1 MSTSAGGGGWEPPSP
16 EELQAMLPQYEIIG
30 FLGRGGMGAV
40 YRGRQSRLDRD
51 VAIKVLPE
59 TLTKGGE
66 DELKFA
72 ERFELEARA
81 MAKFNHP
88 SIVSVFDFGETSEGQ
103 LYFVMEFVEGM
114 DIYQYLQ
121 KNGGQLPQDYAL
133 SITAH
138 VLDALE
144 YAHSRGIVH
153 RDIKPANVL
162 LNLEGQVKIADFG
175 LAKVIRDE
183 GDADHPALTMSNV
196 ALGTPDFVAPEAI
209 DGSAVPDHRAD
220 LYAVGVMLYQL
231 LTGKLPRGSFKMP
244 GELLPSLDPRLDNI
258 IQISLQ
264 SDPDERY
271 DSANSMRLA
280 LDPIVTSPMSRMKV
294 IESEEKALSPAQK
307 TAPRKEVKAT
317 KSTGNA
323 GKISLVLTVLA
334 VGIVT
339 YVYFSFFKT
348 ESTAAPAG
356 LQTNVIEPG
365 SSPQE
370 PASSAPSTP
379 PDTQPDSNTPAPPP
393 EAGGEPEKPALAAT
407 PESAS
412 DDFPAASASNAT
424 VEAPFENSLGMKFSP
439 VPIDGGPSDGKY
451 ILFSIWETR
460 VQDYQKFIDANPS
473 LNWRTPD
480 FEQGPDHPA
489 VFVPY
494 ENAGEFC
501 EWLTETEIN
510 NGSIAEGQ
518 AYRLPTDHEWSCA
531 IGISHLEDPMATPES
546 KDRALDRLWPWG
558 ETWPPPNNTCNIYG
572 SENKDNPMMF
582 SGKQKPFVTNYSDGF
597 PRTAPVGTFPGG
609 NYGLFEMT
617 GNVAE
622 WSSDWDSPAQK
633 RRVVRS
639 SSWTNTPG
647 GFFLSSARALI
658 LPSAN
663 SDTIGF
669 RVILD
674 LNQEAP
680 AQTPP
685 QLTKTETP
693 PAPEDSTDPPGDL
706 ASSSPP
712 ADAAA
717 ATPDPSIEIPGLET
731 RFAAYLKL
739 RNTRVTALI
748 ENYLKALDLRF
759 NAAIKEGNL
768 DLAQAFQEEKKS
780 VAELLESLSNNG
792 KSALDQ
798 IKAGSTLDALPDSA
812 PSGLTEL
819 RAIWTTE
826 RKKIRSELDSN
837 LAQSLKALEI
847 ELTKSADLTNATK
860 VKNLS
865 VELNLQEAQ
874 SSGGSDGATETAEKM
889 TNTPNQEGEF
899 ENSLGMKFVPI
910 QSGDTT
916 LLFSIWETRVKDYE
930 PFLRDDRDR
939 NPPRIDFPQGD
950 DHPAI
955 QVSYEDAIAYCEWL
969 TKKEITRRVIE
980 KTDRYDL
987 PTLTENRIALGLI
1000 APDAPEGAPFL
1011 KPFLWGDE
1019 WPPSK
1024 VIGNLYGMESE
1035 SDPLGNRPVIQDYND
1050 GHIKTA
1056 PAGSFPAA
1064 ASGVYDLIGNVG
1076 EWCHNKPAGIAI
1088 FGENWS
1094 SSGRGALA
1102 SDRVPSSNGS
1112 FGNPYIGFRVVLRKE
1127 NP

>member
-1 MSTSAGGGGWEPPSP
+1 
-16 EELQAMLPQYEIIG
+16 MLPQYEITG

-40 YRGRQSRLDRD
+40 YRGRQRRLDRN

-153 RDIKPANVL
+153 RDIKPANIL

-183 GDADHPALTMSNV
+183 GDADQPALTMSNV
-196 ALGTPDFVAPEAI
+196 ALGTPDFVAPEAL

-244 GELLPSLDPRLDNI
+244 GELIPSLDPRLDDL
-258 IQISLQ
+258 IQTSLQ

-271 DSANSMRLA
+271 NSANTMRLA

-294 IESEEKALSPAQK
+294 IESEQKTQSPAQK
-307 TAPRKEVKAT
+307 PAPRRESKAT
-317 KSTGNA
+317 TSTGNA
-323 GKISLVLTVLA
+323 GKISMALTVLA
-334 VGIVT
+334 IGIVT
-339 YVYFSFFKT
+339 YIYFAFFKT
-348 ESTAAPAG
+348 ESTAAPTE
-356 LQTNVIEPG
+356 LQTSVVETG
-365 SSPQE
+365 LSPQE
-370 PASSAPSTP
+370 PASMPLEP
-379 PDTQPDSNTPAPPP
+379 QPDRETNNPPASPP
-393 EAGGEPEKPALAAT
+393 ETGGEPEKPAIPT
-407 PESAS
+407 PPESAPG
-412 DDFPAASASNAT
+412 DFSLASAVDAT

-439 VPIDGGPSDGKY
+439 VPIEGGPSDGKH

-460 VQDYQKFIDANPS
+460 VRDYQNFIDANPS
-473 LNWRTPD
+473 TNWRTPD
-480 FEQGPDHPA
+480 FEQGDNHPA
-489 VFVPY
+489 VFVPF
-494 ENAGEFC
+494 ENAVEFC
-501 EWLTETEIN
+501 KWLTETEIN
-510 NGSIAEGQ
+510 NGAIAENQ

-531 IGISHLEDPMATPES
+531 IGISQLEDPMATPES
-546 KDRALDRLWPWG
+546 KDRALNRLWPWG
-558 ETWPPPNNTCNIYG
+558 ETWPPPNNTCNLYG
-572 SENKDNPMMF
+572 SENKDSRMTF
-582 SGKQKPFVTNYSDGF
+582 AGKPKPFVTNYSDGF
-597 PRTAPVGTFPGG
+597 PRTAPAGSFPGG
-609 NYGLFEMT
+609 DYGLFEMS

-622 WSSDWDSPAQK
+622 WTTDWDSPARK
-633 RRVVRS
+633 RRVARS

-647 GFFLSSARALI
+647 GFFLSSARALL

-680 AQTPP
+680 AQTSP
-685 QLTKTETP
+685 QLANTETP
-693 PAPEDSTDPPGDL
+693 PAPEESAAPSTAAESTPPTADTATAASDSSL
-706 ASSSPP
+706 R
-712 ADAAA
+712 
-717 ATPDPSIEIPGLET
+717 IPGLET

-780 VAELLESLSNNG
+780 VKELLESLSNSGESSLN
-792 KSALDQ
+792 Q
-798 IKAGSTLDALPDSA
+798 IKASSTLDALPDSA

-865 VELNLQEAQ
+865 VELNLQEAK
-874 SSGGSDGATETAEKM
+874 SAGGSDNTTETEEKM
-889 TNTPNQEGEF
+889 ETTPDQEGEF

-910 QSGDTT
+910 QSGEIT

-939 NPPRIDFPQGD
+939 NAPRINFPQGD

-955 QVSYEDAIAYCEWL
+955 QVSYEDAVAYCEWL
-969 TKKEITRRVIE
+969 TKKEISRKVIE
-980 KTDRYDL
+980 KTDRYDI

-1000 APDAPEGAPFL
+1000 APDAPEGSPLL

-1024 VIGNLYGMESE
+1024 VIGNLYGVESE
-1035 SDPLGNRPVIQDYND
+1035 SDPLGNRPVIPEYND
-1050 GHIKTA
+1050 GHLKTA
-1056 PAGSFPAA
+1056 PVGSFPAA
-1064 ASGVYDLIGNVG
+1064 ASGIYDLIGNVS
-1076 EWCHNKPAGIAI
+1076 ELCRNDAGVTA

-1094 SSGRGALA
+1094 SSGKGALA
-1102 SDRVPSSNGS
+1102 SDRVPGSNGS

-1127 NP
+1127 KP